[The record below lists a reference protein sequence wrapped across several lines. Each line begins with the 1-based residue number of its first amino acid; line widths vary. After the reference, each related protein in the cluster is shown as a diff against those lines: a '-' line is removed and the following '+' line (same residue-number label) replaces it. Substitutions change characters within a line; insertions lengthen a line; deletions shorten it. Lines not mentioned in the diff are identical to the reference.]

1 MKTFSAA
8 VRDAIG
14 SEEPIATGGRRDF
27 ATTTDTSEKTG
38 TETTNKRIITTAH
51 DAVG

>member
-8 VRDAIG
+8 VRDAVG
-14 SEEPIATGGRRDF
+14 SEEPIATGGGQNLNPVKSREV
-27 ATTTDTSEKTG
+27 ANSKSSNTQ
-38 TETTNKRIITTAH
+38 TNFTTAH